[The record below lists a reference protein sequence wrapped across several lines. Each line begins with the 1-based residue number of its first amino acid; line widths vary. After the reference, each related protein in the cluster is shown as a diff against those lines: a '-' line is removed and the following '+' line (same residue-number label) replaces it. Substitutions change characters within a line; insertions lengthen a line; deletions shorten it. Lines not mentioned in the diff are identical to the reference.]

1 MHTSLCWWYNSVS
14 VAIDCH
20 WCQPAWWV
28 YPDWWLY
35 LMTTTVIC
43 SLLDGDPCSG
53 HSLMW
58 WSPDDGD
65 ALILPYVFRDAL
77 MMPCLMQLGD
87 DVALITWWRWHALTW
102 WVLDPLMM
110 VMVDPCWSPCTWW
123 WPWGHV
129 RDDIS
134 CWWWRDIFMCLMWCW
149 WAYEPWWVSAM
160 EMTWWSCLWWGILY
174 PFIHLPL
181 R

>member
-1 MHTSLCWWYNSVS
+1 MPTSLMIV
-14 VAIDCH
+14 
-20 WCQPAWWV
+20 
-28 YPDWWLY
+28 
-35 LMTTTVIC
+35 LMTTTVMC

-65 ALILPYVFRDAL
+65 ALILPYVFKDAL
-77 MMPCLMQLGD
+77 MMPCLMMMQLGD
-87 DVALITWWRWHALTW
+87 DLALITWWRWHALTW

-129 RDDIS
+129 RDDIPR
-134 CWWWRDIFMCLMWCW
+134 WWWHDTFMCLMWCW
-149 WAYEPWWVSAM
+149 GAYEPWWVSTM
-160 EMTWWSCLWWGILY
+160 EMTWWHDIHELVMRYPIPFHSPTLALALPILAI
-174 PFIHLPL
+174 PCKTFIHPS
-181 R
+181 